1 MSASMEIDPSALWN
15 QVIEIAKKRII
26 QTSLWQALEASK
38 PITIEDGKLIVG
50 LPSAMIHFS
59 SYITSSEN
67 RHRLNTI
74 IYELTGQNIQIRVI
88 EGTEQADW
96 ELVKKR
102 EAIAQAAQDARQ
114 AQIDR
119 EARLEASWESLSET
133 IYEMYSRMP
142 LKQLPQNRAKYLR
155 QVIPLISKEMDR
167 LMVGPDAENEKNQR
181 ALARVLE
188 KAATLADVPGTVVA
202 MYLEEYRSKLS

>member
-1 MSASMEIDPSALWN
+1 MSASMEIDLSALWN

-202 MYLEEYRSKLS
+202 MYLEEYRSRLS

>member
-1 MSASMEIDPSALWN
+1 MEIDPSALWN

-202 MYLEEYRSKLS
+202 MYLEEYRSRLS

>member
-50 LPSAMIHFS
+50 LPPAMIHFS

-202 MYLEEYRSKLS
+202 MYLEEYRSRLS

>member
-202 MYLEEYRSKLS
+202 MYLEEYRSRLS